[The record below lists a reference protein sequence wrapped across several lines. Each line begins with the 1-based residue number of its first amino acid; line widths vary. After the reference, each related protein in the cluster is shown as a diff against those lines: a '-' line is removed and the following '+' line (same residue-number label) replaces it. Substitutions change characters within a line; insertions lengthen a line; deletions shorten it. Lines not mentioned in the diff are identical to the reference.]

1 MSESSAPA
9 VEFRSVHKNFGQVHA
24 VDGLDLTIGRGE
36 TVALLGPNGAGK
48 TTTANLLL
56 GLLRPTSGRVAVLG
70 AAPGESI
77 AAGRV
82 GAMLQDGGLMPG
94 VSVAALA
101 GLARDLYPRPRA
113 LSDLLAEADLTP
125 IADRR
130 VDRLSGGQA
139 QRLRFAMAIAGD
151 PDLLVLDE
159 PTTAMDVEARQS
171 FWAYVRGYAARGT
184 TVLFATHYLAEADEN
199 ADRIVVVAGGRVL
212 IDGTPAVIKA
222 AAGQQRV
229 RFTLGD
235 GDLAGL
241 DRLPGVTAVDLRGP
255 SVTLRTTDAEA
266 TVRALFLGR
275 DRVPDIEVHGVDLE
289 DAFLALTR

>member
-1 MSESSAPA
+1 MSENA
-9 VEFRSVHKNFGQVHA
+9 VDFHDVAKNFGPVRA
-24 VDGLDLTIGRGE
+24 VDGLSMTIERGE

-48 TTTANLLL
+48 TTAANLLL
-56 GLLRPTSGRVAVLG
+56 GLLRPAAGRVTVLG
-70 AAPGESI
+70 ARPDESV

-94 VSVAALA
+94 VSVAALV
-101 GLARDLYPRPRA
+101 GLARALYPHPRPLA
-113 LSDLLAEADLTP
+113 DLLAEADLTG

-159 PTTAMDVEARQS
+159 PTTAMDVEARQA
-171 FWAYVRGYAARGT
+171 FWANVRGYTARGT

-199 ADRIVVVAGGRVL
+199 ADRIVVVAGGRVV
-212 IDGTPAVIKA
+212 IDGTPSKIKST
-222 AAGQQRV
+222 AGQQRV

-235 GDLAGL
+235 ESIAGL

-266 TVRALFLGR
+266 TVRALFAGR
-275 DRVPDIEVHGVDLE
+275 DRVPDIEVHGADLE

>member
-1 MSESSAPA
+1 MNEIA
-9 VEFRSVHKNFGQVHA
+9 VQFHDVTKNFGQVHA
-24 VDGLDLTIGRGE
+24 VAGLRMTIGRGE

-48 TTTANLLL
+48 STAANLLL
-56 GLLRPTSGRVAVLG
+56 GLLRPTAGRVTVLG
-70 AAPGESI
+70 ARPDESV

-94 VSVAALA
+94 VSVAALV
-101 GLARDLYPRPRA
+101 GLARALYPKPRPLA
-113 LSDLLAEADLTP
+113 DLLAEADLTG

-171 FWAYVRGYAARGT
+171 FWANVRGYAARGT
-184 TVLFATHYLAEADEN
+184 TVLFATHYLEEADEN
-199 ADRIVVVAGGRVL
+199 ADRIVVVAGGRVV
-212 IDGTPAVIKA
+212 IDGTPSEIKA
-222 AAGQQRV
+222 TAGQQRV
-229 RFTLGD
+229 RFTLGAD
-235 GDLAGL
+235 AIAGL
-241 DRLPGVTAVDLRGP
+241 DRLPGVTGVDLRGP
-255 SVTLRTTDAEA
+255 TVTLRTTDAEA
-266 TVRALFLGR
+266 TVRALFACR
-275 DRVPDIEVHGVDLE
+275 DRVPDIEVTGADLE